1 MDQAEKG
8 NSRTVSGIES
18 CPATVRG
25 DRQACYTFVLPS
37 CRFVGIAPAIQ
48 RSSVVMHSAEGQ
60 RKCAIVIGGSIG
72 GLFAG
77 LFLRKVGWDVSIHER
92 AGEELGSRGAGIAT
106 HDELHEALALATEQ
120 DGEVGVAVE
129 GRIVLACNGDVVCEV
144 ARPQVLASWDRIW
157 HRLRLRADDVYH
169 HGSALAS
176 VEQDE
181 QRVVARFDDGGEV
194 AADLLVAADG
204 IQSTVRRQLLPAAEP
219 RYAGYVAWRG
229 LAGMGELSGKS
240 HDLLRNRFAFCL
252 PDREQVLGYPV
263 DGDPGSGGRYNCVW
277 YRPADPAKDLPR
289 LLTGTDGRQYSI
301 AVPPDRLHPDVLA
314 RMRADATSL
323 LAPPFA
329 EVMTKARQ
337 PLLQAI
343 VDLETPAMIV
353 GRVALL
359 GDAAFVARPH
369 VGMGTTKAAGD
380 ARALA
385 DHLARHDD
393 IDAALAAYG
402 AERLA
407 YGQRVVRR
415 GRHLGAYMQAQIASE
430 EEQRQAQ
437 HFRKPEVV
445 MTETA
450 SMLGLENW

>member
-1 MDQAEKG
+1 MPAMWPG
-8 NSRTVSGIES
+8 AGWRTWPN
-18 CPATVRG
+18 CPA
-25 DRQACYTFVLPS
+25 S
-37 CRFVGIAPAIQ
+37 PAICCGTGSLSACRTANRRWAI
-48 RSSVVMHSAEGQ
+48 RSTA
-60 RKCAIVIGGSIG
+60 A
-72 GLFAG
+72 
-77 LFLRKVGWDVSIHER
+77 R
-92 AGEELGSRGAGIAT
+92 AR
-106 HDELHEALALATEQ
+106 
-120 DGEVGVAVE
+120 
-129 GRIVLACNGDVVCEV
+129 
-144 ARPQVLASWDRIW
+144 
-157 HRLRLRADDVYH
+157 
-169 HGSALAS
+169 
-176 VEQDE
+176 
-181 QRVVARFDDGGEV
+181 
-194 AADLLVAADG
+194 
-204 IQSTVRRQLLPAAEP
+204 
-219 RYAGYVAWRG
+219 
-229 LAGMGELSGKS
+229 
-240 HDLLRNRFAFCL
+240 
-252 PDREQVLGYPV
+252 
-263 DGDPGSGGRYNCVW
+263 GGRYNCVW
-277 YRPADPAKDLPR
+277 YRPADPAQDLPR
-289 LLTGTDGRQYSI
+289 LLTGVDGRQYSS

-329 EVMTKARQ
+329 EVMTKTRQ

-353 GRVALL
+353 GRVALV

-393 IDAALAAYG
+393 IDTALAAYG
-402 AERLA
+402 TERLA

-450 SMLGLENW
+450 SMHGLENW

>member
-1 MDQAEKG
+1 M
-8 NSRTVSGIES
+8 
-18 CPATVRG
+18 
-25 DRQACYTFVLPS
+25 
-37 CRFVGIAPAIQ
+37 
-48 RSSVVMHSAEGQ
+48 RSAGGQ
-60 RKCAIVIGGSIG
+60 RKRAVVIGGSIG

-77 LFLRKVGWDVSIHER
+77 LFLRKIGWDVSIHER
-92 AGEELGSRGAGIAT
+92 AGEELGSRGAGVAT
-106 HDELHEALALATEQ
+106 HDELHEALALATGPG
-120 DGEVGVAVE
+120 GEIGVAVG
-129 GRIVLACNGDVVCEV
+129 GRIVLGRSGEVICEV

-157 HRLRLRADDVYH
+157 RRLRLAAGDAYR
-169 HGSALAS
+169 HGSALVS

-181 QRVVARFDDGGEV
+181 QRVVARFDDGSDV

-204 IQSTVRRQLLPAAEP
+204 LQSTARRQLMPAVEP
-219 RYAGYVAWRG
+219 QYAGYVAWRG
-229 LAGMGELSGKS
+229 LVDMAELSLEAR
-240 HDLLRNRFAFCL
+240 DLLRNRFAFCL
-252 PDREQVLGYPV
+252 PDREQALGYPV
-263 DGDPGSGGRYNCVW
+263 DGPNSGGRYNCVW
-277 YRPADPAKDLPR
+277 YRPADPAQDLSR
-289 LLTGTDGRQYSI
+289 LLTGADGRQYSG

-314 RMRADATSL
+314 RMRADAITL

-353 GRVALL
+353 GRVALV

-393 IDAALAAYG
+393 VDAALAAYG

-407 YGQRVVRR
+407 YGRRVVRR

-437 HFRKPEVV
+437 HFRQPEVV

-450 SMLGLENW
+450 SMHGLETW

>member
-1 MDQAEKG
+1 
-8 NSRTVSGIES
+8 
-18 CPATVRG
+18 
-25 DRQACYTFVLPS
+25 
-37 CRFVGIAPAIQ
+37 
-48 RSSVVMHSAEGQ
+48 
-60 RKCAIVIGGSIG
+60 
-72 GLFAG
+72 
-77 LFLRKVGWDVSIHER
+77 
-92 AGEELGSRGAGIAT
+92 
-106 HDELHEALALATEQ
+106 
-120 DGEVGVAVE
+120 
-129 GRIVLACNGDVVCEV
+129 
-144 ARPQVLASWDRIW
+144 
-157 HRLRLRADDVYH
+157 
-169 HGSALAS
+169 
-176 VEQDE
+176 
-181 QRVVARFDDGGEV
+181 
-194 AADLLVAADG
+194 
-204 IQSTVRRQLLPAAEP
+204 
-219 RYAGYVAWRG
+219 
-229 LAGMGELSGKS
+229 
-240 HDLLRNRFAFCL
+240 
-252 PDREQVLGYPV
+252 
-263 DGDPGSGGRYNCVW
+263 
-277 YRPADPAKDLPR
+277 
-289 LLTGTDGRQYSI
+289 
-301 AVPPDRLHPDVLA
+301 
-314 RMRADATSL
+314 MRADATSL

-329 EVMTKARQ
+329 EVMTKTRQ

-393 IDAALAAYG
+393 IDTALAAYG

-450 SMLGLENW
+450 SMHGLENW

>member
-1 MDQAEKG
+1 
-8 NSRTVSGIES
+8 
-18 CPATVRG
+18 
-25 DRQACYTFVLPS
+25 
-37 CRFVGIAPAIQ
+37 
-48 RSSVVMHSAEGQ
+48 MHSAGGQ
-60 RKCAIVIGGSIG
+60 RKRAVVIGGSIG

-92 AGEELGSRGAGIAT
+92 AGEELASRGAGIAT
-106 HDELHEALALATEQ
+106 HDELHEAFALATGQ
-120 DGEVGVAVE
+120 DGEIGVSVG
-129 GRIVLACNGDVVCEV
+129 GRVVLARSGDVICEV

-157 HRLRLRADDVYH
+157 KRLRLGAGDVYR
-169 HGSALAS
+169 HGSALVS

-181 QRVVARFDDGGEV
+181 QRAYARFDDGSEV
-194 AADLLVAADG
+194 TADLLVAADG
-204 IQSTVRRQLLPAAEP
+204 IQSTVRRQLMPDVEP

-229 LAGMGELSGKS
+229 LAEMAELSGKTR
-240 HDLLRNRFAFCL
+240 DLLRNRFSFCL
-252 PDREQVLGYPV
+252 PDREQALGYPV
-263 DGDPGSGGRYNCVW
+263 DGGQGSGGRYNCVW
-277 YRPADPAKDLPR
+277 YRPADPAQDLPR
-289 LLTGTDGRQYSI
+289 LLTGADGRQYSN
-301 AVPPDRLHPDVLA
+301 AVPPDRLHPEVLA
-314 RMRADATSL
+314 RMRADATAL

-329 EVMTKARQ
+329 EVMTKTRQ
-337 PLLQAI
+337 PILQAI
-343 VDLETPAMIV
+343 FDLEAPAMII
-353 GRVALL
+353 GRVALV

-380 ARALA
+380 ARVLA

-393 IDAALAAYG
+393 IDAALAAYE

-437 HFRKPEVV
+437 HFRQPEVV

-450 SMLGLENW
+450 SMHGLENW

>member
-1 MDQAEKG
+1 
-8 NSRTVSGIES
+8 
-18 CPATVRG
+18 
-25 DRQACYTFVLPS
+25 
-37 CRFVGIAPAIQ
+37 
-48 RSSVVMHSAEGQ
+48 
-60 RKCAIVIGGSIG
+60 
-72 GLFAG
+72 
-77 LFLRKVGWDVSIHER
+77 
-92 AGEELGSRGAGIAT
+92 
-106 HDELHEALALATEQ
+106 
-120 DGEVGVAVE
+120 
-129 GRIVLACNGDVVCEV
+129 
-144 ARPQVLASWDRIW
+144 
-157 HRLRLRADDVYH
+157 
-169 HGSALAS
+169 
-176 VEQDE
+176 
-181 QRVVARFDDGGEV
+181 
-194 AADLLVAADG
+194 
-204 IQSTVRRQLLPAAEP
+204 
-219 RYAGYVAWRG
+219 
-229 LAGMGELSGKS
+229 
-240 HDLLRNRFAFCL
+240 
-252 PDREQVLGYPV
+252 LGYPV
-263 DGDPGSGGRYNCVW
+263 DGGPGSGGRYNCVW
-277 YRPADPAKDLPR
+277 YRPADPAQDLPR
-289 LLTGTDGRQYSI
+289 LLTGADGRQYST

-329 EVMTKARQ
+329 EVMKKTRQ

-343 VDLETPAMIV
+343 VDLETPAMVV
-353 GRVALL
+353 GRVALV

-385 DHLARHDD
+385 DHLVRHDD

-450 SMLGLENW
+450 SMHGLENW